1 MLFSVPW
8 CWCKAGEAGMQ
19 GYQPQLYSHIPNP
32 VTPILP
38 SSAHASPSHGAWAL
52 QPEGSSLQQPG
63 LGPTAPLLG
72 WTQGLSGLT
81 NNKCL
86 YKGPGQ
92 GWGPMVACGM
102 GQGERGLWTHAHA
115 CPTAHLVHECGS
127 SSLCYGKHRSSW
139 CSVAWLHSS
148 KLWLNN
154 HRFENSGAGHGLSHQ
169 QSHVPPGR
177 VPSCKATKN

>member
-8 CWCKAGEAGMQ
+8 CWCKAGEAGKQ

-52 QPEGSSLQQPG
+52 QPEGNSLQQPG

-72 WTQGLSGLT
+72 WTQGHSGLT

-102 GQGERGLWTHAHA
+102 GRGGEGYGLMHTHA
-115 CPTAHLVHECGS
+115 PQPVLFM
-127 SSLCYGKHRSSW
+127 
-139 CSVAWLHSS
+139 SVAPAASATESTGPL
-148 KLWLNN
+148 
-154 HRFENSGAGHGLSHQ
+154 G
-169 QSHVPPGR
+169 PGR
-177 VPSCKATKN
+177 HGFILQNYG